1 MQKTSSQAEAQI
13 LCHSNEGRNPG
24 PALSGLLSPM
34 PLDPWEERWDEGSGS
49 PDLGQSLG
57 SGGSRPYLLLS
68 FP

>member
-1 MQKTSSQAEAQI
+1 MREETQGLHLSS
-13 LCHSNEGRNPG
+13 
-24 PALSGLLSPM
+24 LLSPM